1 MYKKEKM
8 MLLML
13 KNVEIKVKIKII
25 ERRYLYKNV
34 EIYD

>member
-13 KNVEIKVKIKII
+13 KNVEIKVKIKIT